1 MREFSRYVALN
12 VLGML
17 GISCYILA
25 DTFFVANALGAD
37 GLAALNLA
45 IPVYNFI
52 HGAGLLLG
60 IGGAARFALLRG
72 RGAAGGNEVFTH
84 ALVLGAAVSAFGMAA
99 GAFGAEAMAA
109 WMGAEGEV
117 AAMTVTYLRMILLF
131 TPLFVC
137 NQIVLAFARNDGA
150 PRRVM
155 VAMVTGSLA
164 NIVLDYLLMYP
175 LGMGILG
182 AVLATGIAPVIS
194 LAVLSPHFP
203 GKGGSFRPVGCRLS
217 GDTCRRI
224 AVGGAYAFV
233 TEGSCGVVMMVC
245 NALALGLAGT
255 VGVAAYGVV
264 ANIALVVTA
273 IANGIAQGMQPLV
286 SRSVGRGD
294 GQERR
299 LLVWGLGTALAVNGL
314 IYACMVL
321 GAQPVA
327 AAFNGSGDSVLQSL
341 AQQGLRLYFLGCV
354 PAAVT
359 IVASAWLSAVG
370 RGAASGVLSLLRGF
384 LVVLPLLVVLAHLGG
399 VTGLWLAVP
408 VTEVL
413 VCVAACLLTGRGG
426 RWYDRGR
433 KDCEAP

>member
-52 HGAGLLLG
+52 HGAGLMLG
-60 IGGAARFALLRG
+60 IGGAARFTVLRSRG
-72 RGAAGGNEVFTH
+72 EDGAARAVFTH
-84 ALVLGAAVSAFGMAA
+84 ALVLGAAVSLLGMAV
-99 GAFGAEAMAA
+99 GLFGAAPMAA
-109 WMGAEGEV
+109 WMGAEGKV
-117 AAMTVTYLRMILLF
+117 AEMTVTYLRMILLF

-150 PRRVM
+150 PQRAMTGM
-155 VAMVTGSLA
+155 VAGSLA

-203 GKGGSFRPVGCRLS
+203 GKDCHFRPLRCRFS
-217 GDTCRRI
+217 AKTYRHI
-224 AVGGAYAFV
+224 AVGGGYSFV
-233 TEGSCGVVMMVC
+233 TEASGGVVMMVC
-245 NALALGLAGT
+245 NALVLQLAGT
-255 VGVAAYGVV
+255 VGVAAYGAV

-273 IANGIAQGMQPLV
+273 IATGIAQGMQPLV
-286 SRSVGRGD
+286 SRSVGL
-294 GQERR
+294 GQRRESRR
-299 LLVWGLGTALAVNGL
+299 LLRWGLATVLAVNGL
-314 IYACMVL
+314 IYALMCL
-321 GAQPVA
+321 GAQPIA
-327 AAFNGSGDSVLQSL
+327 AAFNGDGDSVLQQL
-341 AQQGLRLYFLGCV
+341 AVQGLRLYFLGCI
-354 PAAVT
+354 PAGVT
-359 IVASAWLSAVG
+359 IVGASWLSAEG
-370 RGAASGVLSLLRGF
+370 RGIASGLLSAARGF
-384 LVVLPLLVVLAHLGG
+384 LVVLPLLVAMAYLGG

-413 VCVAACLLTGRGG
+413 VCAAAAWLLGR
-426 RWYDRGR
+426 RR
-433 KDCEAP
+433 